1 MNGQILFIRLDKIG
15 DLVCTLCS
23 DDHPD
28 LKEYPK
34 HWLISEGLEFIPDHA
49 LPKRDYSTLT
59 KDKQGFFD
67 LYYFLKG
74 NHFIASVSF
83 QCPWW
88 VHFLLFYFRV
98 KIRVGVLSQ
107 WHSFLFLNH
116 GLRQKRSRAD
126 FHESD
131 YNFELV
137 DYLAQKLKSGK
148 ATRTTPLLK
157 APILKL
163 SAGQNDILLHKWHL
177 KAKSYFI
184 IHPGMAGSSLNW
196 PQENYIQFLLSF
208 RSFYPETKIVM
219 TGTANDAKY
228 LDQIIFRFEKKEFF
242 VNLQGKVNSFELL
255 SLLESSLGILAP
267 STGVL
272 HLAASL
278 GIPSFGI
285 FSPIKVQ
292 RPTRWAP
299 RGLYTKTYMP
309 TIDCPATQICLGAQC
324 PKFNCMAQLEFFSQ
338 FKKDFETFRTME
350 QKQ

>member
-1 MNGQILFIRLDKIG
+1 MTERILFIRLDKIG

-28 LKEYPK
+28 LKEYSK

-49 LPKRDYSTLT
+49 VPKREFSTLT

-67 LYYFLKG
+67 LYYFLKA
-74 NHFIASVSF
+74 NQFIASVSF

-98 KIRVGVLSQ
+98 SIRVGVLSQ
-107 WHSFLFLNH
+107 WHSFLFLNQ
-116 GLRQKRSRAD
+116 GLRQKRSKAD
-126 FHESD
+126 YHESD

-137 DYLAQKLKSGK
+137 DYLAQKLKYGK
-148 ATRTTPLLK
+148 ASRKTPLLK

-163 SAGQNDILLHKWHL
+163 SAGQNDLLLHKWHL

-196 PQENYIQFLLSF
+196 PQENYIQFVHSF
-208 RSFYPETKIVM
+208 HSLYPDTKIVM
-219 TGTANDAKY
+219 TGTANDAEY
-228 LDQIIFRFEKKEFF
+228 LDEILFRFEAKDFF

-278 GIPSFGI
+278 GTPSFGI

-299 RGLYTKTYMP
+299 RGPFTKTYMP
-309 TIDCPATQICLGAQC
+309 DVNCPAALECLGTHC
-324 PKFNCMAQLEFFSQ
+324 PEFNCMAQLEFFSD
-338 FKKDFETFRTME
+338 FKKEFEKTRNLE
-350 QKQ
+350 IE